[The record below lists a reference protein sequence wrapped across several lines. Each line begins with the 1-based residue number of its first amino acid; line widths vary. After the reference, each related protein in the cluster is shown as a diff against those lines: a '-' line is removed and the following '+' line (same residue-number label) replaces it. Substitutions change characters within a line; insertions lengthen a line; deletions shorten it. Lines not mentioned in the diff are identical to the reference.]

1 MTQDHPVLARL
12 LKRAAQQ
19 PARIVLP
26 EGQDERIQQAAVMAA
41 VQGVARPVL
50 LGDKDI
56 LLKGL
61 GPAVSQGLV
70 EVIDPRSK
78 GYLEPFIEP
87 YVELRAHKG
96 ATADKARTVLSDP
109 MQLAAM
115 MVRLGH
121 ADATVGGAV
130 ASTADTVRAALQLI
144 GKAPGTQVVSSAM
157 LMLNE
162 PDQPDIPEALVFA
175 DCALV
180 VDPDSEEL
188 VQIALA
194 AAETYR
200 ALLDQTPRVA
210 LLSFSTAGSARHSR
224 VGKMQKAVDQLRNL
238 HPELEADGEL
248 QFDAA
253 LMPEIAQRKAPDSAV
268 AGKANV
274 LVFPSLEAG
283 NIGYKIA
290 QRLGGVIAIGP
301 ILQGL
306 AKPANDL
313 SRGCST
319 EDVLQLLAITTLQ
332 AMATTTPAT

>member
-1 MTQDHPVLARL
+1 MTEVHPVLARL
-12 LKRAAQQ
+12 LQRATRQ

-26 EGQDERIQQAAVMAA
+26 EGHDERIQQAAVMAA
-41 VQGVARPVL
+41 AQGIAQPVL
-50 LGDKDI
+50 LGDKDA
-56 LLKGL
+56 LMQAL
-61 GPAVSQGLV
+61 GKPASDGQVQI
-70 EVIDPRSK
+70 IDPQEP
-78 GYLEPFIEP
+78 GYLDQFIEP
-87 YVELRAHKG
+87 YVELRGHKG
-96 ATADKARTVLSDP
+96 ATADTALAAMSNP

-115 MVRLGH
+115 MVRQEL

-144 GKAPGTQVVSSAM
+144 GKAPGAQVVSSAM
-157 LMLNE
+157 LMLNGSS
-162 PDQPDIPEALVFA
+162 QPDIPEALIFA

-180 VDPDSEEL
+180 VDPNSNEL
-188 VQIALA
+188 VQITLA
-194 AAETYR
+194 AAQTCR
-200 ALLDQTPRVA
+200 ALLDQSPRVA

-224 VGKMQKAVDQLRNL
+224 VTKVQEAVNVLHTS

-253 LMPEIAQRKAPDSAV
+253 LMPEIAHRKAPQSTV

-290 QRLGGVIAIGP
+290 QRLGGVISIGP

-332 AMATTTPAT
+332 VNATTQAS